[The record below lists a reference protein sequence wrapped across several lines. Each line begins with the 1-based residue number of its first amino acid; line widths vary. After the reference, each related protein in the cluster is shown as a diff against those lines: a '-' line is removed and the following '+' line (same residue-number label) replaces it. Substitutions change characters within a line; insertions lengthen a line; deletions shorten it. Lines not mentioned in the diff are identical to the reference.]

1 MNIKPLKF
9 FLALCLLLSCIVLPV
24 NALPLGSAT
33 QPLLLAVQPRQVL
46 NSIKSLEYEGRKMNR
61 SSLVECGNQMRKNQ
75 SIVEDLERQTDAW
88 TDLGLK
94 MEIGSILPTLEQCVS
109 CKPNAVQY
117 CNMVDGFVEEAEDS
131 L

>member
-33 QPLLLAVQPRQVL
+33 QSLFLVVQPRQVL
-46 NSIKSLEYEGRKMNR
+46 NSIKSLENEGRKMNR
-61 SSLVECGNQMRKNQ
+61 SSLVKCGNQMRKNQ
-75 SIVEDLERQTDAW
+75 SRVEDLERQTDAW
-88 TDLGLK
+88 TDLSLK
-94 MEIGSILPTLEQCVS
+94 MEIGSILPTLKQCVS
-109 CKPNAVQY
+109 CKSNAVQY
-117 CNMVDGFVEEAEDS
+117 CNMVDSFVEEAEDS